1 MVGGRRLS
9 WQLLKLLP
17 GVVVAGGCLWLAL
30 RGVNWGTVSGVL
42 ARANWSLA
50 PVMGVLLFVFY
61 ALKAWRWTLLLEPVA
76 SLRVREVAGPL
87 MIGFMANNILP
98 AHLGE
103 LVRVH
108 VLGRTHGVPRAAVL
122 STVILERLFDLVAI
136 LTLFGVG
143 LLSGRSLPEQYEQAA
158 VTLAV
163 LTGLLMLGAVVF
175 VCQAKPCLRLAEW
188 VCHKVLVFLPSKW
201 RAGLLE
207 MLRSASGGLG
217 ALKRP
222 RLALG
227 IVAASVSKWF
237 VMGLM
242 VYVSLRTLGAEE
254 VFGPSLVVMG
264 VIAVVILLPAP
275 PGYVGVIQG
284 CFTVVLEL
292 YDVDANIA
300 VAASVYYHLWQYI
313 PVTLVGL
320 WCLQRTGLRLRDVT
334 QRVPDPEPDPD
345 EGESSA
351 ATD

>member
-1 MVGGRRLS
+1 MVGGRRAT
-9 WQLLKLLP
+9 WQLIKLLP
-17 GVVVAGGCLWLAL
+17 GVLVAGGCLWFAL
-30 RGVNWGTVSGVL
+30 RAVDWSTVGGVL

-50 PVMGVLLFVFY
+50 PVMGVLLFVFF

-76 SLRVREVAGPL
+76 SLRVRDVAGPL

-108 VLGRTHGVPRAAVL
+108 VLGRTRDIPRAAVL

-136 LTLFGVG
+136 LALFGVG
-143 LLSGRSLPEQYEQAA
+143 LLSGRSLPEQYQQAA
-158 VTLAV
+158 LTLAV
-163 LTGLLMLGAVVF
+163 LTGLLLLGAVVF

-188 VCHKVLVFLPSKW
+188 VCERVLVFLPQKW

-222 RLALG
+222 RLAIG

-242 VYVSLRTLGAEE
+242 VYVSLKTLGAEE
-254 VFGPSLVVMG
+254 VFAPSLVVVG

-284 CFTVVLEL
+284 CFTVVLAL
-292 YDVDANIA
+292 YDVDPNIT

-320 WCLQRTGLRLRDVT
+320 WCLQKTGLRLSDVT
-334 QRVPDPEPDPD
+334 EVESVPKDGGGP
-345 EGESSA
+345 GVRG
-351 ATD
+351 